1 MSQASYKSM
10 LVKHMQELY
19 RKGLQ
24 TDIRVI
30 VNDRE
35 NILLHSVVVG
45 HHSEFFATSSL
56 TPVGV
61 GADLVKVVAL
71 KDVDV
76 GVFRRIIGW
85 MYTSEIEISDAGD
98 AIALFELATLEVAS
112 VLRIGDLE
120 LLCAEY
126 FEEADLKRDCLGY
139 WEFGNR
145 MRSDRLQ
152 QRVSVFVAR
161 KLRLLCNT
169 WNSCGELT
177 DFMTRLSSQEA
188 VAELLNMDALCV
200 YLVVDLFFLWIGK
213 HADQD
218 AGSLMRRLRLDRLP
232 LACIERLSGEQR
244 LHTAVP
250 LLKQCIASRRVMLKD
265 RPAPVLFVGMF
276 PPSDD
281 DEDDGEPRSWEKVV
295 RFDLDDK
302 TTTRLLD
309 IPCKLGDAK
318 CVAVYDSVFLFGSDD
333 NTIFMYLNEQWHPAG
348 YIPSTWSSTWDLSL
362 MSATATGRHVF
373 FVGEI
378 TVTFDTSD
386 GKWYELPS
394 MNVPRIMCTSASIG
408 DRVFVF
414 GGKRKPQREHG
425 TVSEFVPIV
434 PIYNHPCQEDEVF
447 DMNTLK
453 WTNLPTS
460 IRRFDCTSVAVD
472 CQIYIIG
479 GTTSF
484 GLCTDG
490 PDETVR
496 TVQSYC
502 VTTNTMIQ
510 HADMYKKRSLS
521 IGRFFVSA
529 THKGIVH
536 VFSEKFSRR
545 NAFTERFEIESG
557 RWTQCSKAENDE
569 FYGALSETARTVIGE
584 AALARR
590 LG

>member
-1 MSQASYKSM
+1 M
-10 LVKHMQELY
+10 HELY
-19 RKGLQ
+19 RNGLK

-30 VNDRE
+30 VNERE

-45 HHSEFFATSSL
+45 HHSEFFATSVL

-61 GADLVKVVAL
+61 GTDLVKVVAL
-71 KDVDV
+71 NDVDI
-76 GVFRRIIGW
+76 GVFRRIIVW
-85 MYTSEIEISDAGD
+85 MYTAEIEISDTGD
-98 AIALFELATLEVAS
+98 AIALFELAS

-126 FEEADLKRDCLGY
+126 FEDADLERDCIGY

-152 QRVSVFVAR
+152 QRVSIYVAR
-161 KLRLLCNT
+161 ELRLLCDT
-169 WNSCGELT
+169 WHRRYELT

-200 YLVVDLFFLWIGK
+200 YLVVDLFFLWIKK

-218 AGSLMRRLRLDRLP
+218 AGILMRRLRVDRLP
-232 LACIERLSGEQR
+232 LACIELLSGEHR

-250 LLKQCIASRRVMLKD
+250 LLKQCIASRRETLKD
-265 RPAPVLFVGMF
+265 RPLPVLFVGMF
-276 PPSDD
+276 PPSDEE
-281 DEDDGEPRSWEKVV
+281 DEDDCERRSWEKVV
-295 RFDLDDK
+295 RFDLEDK

-309 IPCKLGDAK
+309 IPFKLGNQTK

-333 NTIFMYLNEQWHPAG
+333 NTIFMYLNGQWHIAG
-348 YIPSTWSSTWDLSL
+348 NIPLPTWSSTLDLSL

-373 FVGEI
+373 FVGDM

-414 GGKRKPQREHG
+414 GGKRKPPREHG
-425 TVSEFVPIV
+425 TVSK
-434 PIYNHPCQEDEVF
+434 YDYYYHPCQEDEVF
-447 DMNTLK
+447 DMNTNK

-460 IRRFDCTSVAVD
+460 IRRFDCTSVVVD
-472 CQIYIIG
+472 GQIYIIG
-479 GTTSF
+479 GTSSF
-484 GLCTDG
+484 GVYLDG
-490 PDETVR
+490 PDLTVR

-502 VTTNTMIQ
+502 VATNTMTR
-510 HADMYKKRSLS
+510 HADMHKKRSLS
-521 IGRFFVSA
+521 VGRFFVSA
-529 THKGIVH
+529 EHKGIVH
-536 VFSEKFSRR
+536 VFSEKFARQ

-569 FYGALSETARTVIGE
+569 FYGALSQTARNK
-584 AALARR
+584 
-590 LG
+590 